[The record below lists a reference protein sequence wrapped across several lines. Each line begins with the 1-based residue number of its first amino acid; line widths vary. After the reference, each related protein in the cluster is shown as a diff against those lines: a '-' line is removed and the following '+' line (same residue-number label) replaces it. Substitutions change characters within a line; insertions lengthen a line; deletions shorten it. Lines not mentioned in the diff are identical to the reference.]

1 MKLGLQRCVLRT
13 IHHHG
18 MAVPGDLVGIGVSGG
33 ADSVALLRLLAELQP
48 HLGIRLNV
56 LHFHHQL
63 RGAEADEDERFV
75 AALARGLGFDFLADR
90 ADVASE
96 ARRNGWN
103 LEDAARRL
111 RYRFFASAAAAHGIQ
126 RVAVAHTADDQAETV
141 LAHLLRGTGP
151 TGLAGIYPVVG
162 LIIRPLLEVRRAM
175 LRDYVSRL
183 GQPWRED
190 SSNRDRARLRAHIR
204 HDLLPLLE
212 RDFERAVVVRLARLA
227 SLERE
232 EQEFWRALEQERFTA
247 LVAREKSGE
256 ISISIENLL
265 SPMPSLGEPHPAR
278 KFLGAPAAALS
289 KRLVRQIYSE
299 LRGSRKELTSRH
311 VEDVLHLTINAQ
323 SGARV
328 EVPGIRVERVFDRL
342 VFSRALPESRGG
354 KSRGKNSSG
363 CNFEY
368 SIPAPAASKV
378 AYVVVPEIRRRI
390 NLKVVDWPLVSRET
404 TLGEATLDFDRVC
417 WPLVV
422 RNWRPGDAYRPYRR
436 RQVRKLKQMFLELR
450 IPARDRAFRPVLTS
464 GGTLIWAS
472 GCPVADE
479 VAPRAGTRA
488 AVIIAEEAI

>member
-1 MKLGLQRCVLRT
+1 MV
-13 IHHHG
+13 
-18 MAVPGDLVGIGVSGG
+18 VPGDLVGIGVSGG
-33 ADSVALLRLLAELQP
+33 ADSVALLRLLAELRP

-75 AALARGLGFDFLADR
+75 AALARDLGFDFHTDR
-90 ADVASE
+90 ADVATE

-111 RYRFFASAAAAHGIQ
+111 RYRFFASAAAVRGIQ

-151 TGLAGIYPVVG
+151 TGLAGIYPVAGMV
-162 LIIRPLLEVRRAM
+162 IRPLLESRRQV
-175 LRDYVSRL
+175 LRDYLSCV

-190 SSNRDRARLRAHIR
+190 SSNQDRARLRAHVR
-204 HDLLPLLE
+204 HDLMPILE

-227 SLERE
+227 SLGRE
-232 EQEFWRALEQERFTA
+232 EQEFWRALEEARFAA
-247 LVAREKSGE
+247 LVTREKSGE
-256 ISISIENLL
+256 ISIGIENLL
-265 SPMPSLGEPHPAR
+265 FPMPSLEEPHPAR
-278 KFLGAPAAALS
+278 KFSGAPTAALS
-289 KRLVRQIYSE
+289 KRLVRRIYSE
-299 LRGSRKELTSRH
+299 LRGSRKELTSQH
-311 VEDVLHLTINAQ
+311 VEDVLHLAKEAQ

-328 EVPGIRVERVFDRL
+328 EVPGTRVERVFDRL
-342 VFSRALPESRGG
+342 VFSTAPSDSRGG
-354 KSRGKNSSG
+354 KTRGKISPG
-363 CNFEY
+363 GNFEY
-368 SIPAPAASKV
+368 TIPAPAASKV
-378 AYVVVPEIRRRI
+378 AYVVVPEIRCRI
-390 NLKVVDWPLVSRET
+390 NLKVVDWPPVSRET
-404 TLGEATLDFDRVC
+404 TLGDATLDFDRVC